1 VRRSRREIGTWKGT
15 IMKRLAIISA
25 LAVSTAIGAALA
37 ARTAVASN
45 PLPMPRPA
53 IAAAS
58 QGEIAPGIEARM
70 VVISTIDPAAPHS
83 AGYGVNDSERVVFPI
98 YFSKGWTIP
107 NDESEAAIRAAAE
120 EITYRGLTAITVAPS
135 RAAML
140 SSDLEIQREAVKR
153 VAAVAGGLERYGVP
167 ERWISVQ
174 PNEMPGV

>member
-1 VRRSRREIGTWKGT
+1 
-15 IMKRLAIISA
+15 MKRLAIISA